1 MNPEINKACGKLIQK
16 YLMAS
21 YAYYILH
28 ESVMPDEE
36 YDKLATV
43 LLKYWDQFDHQH
55 KHLISKDDLE
65 AGTLY
70 SLRRHDYPLMVKNAT
85 ELWLQELRPSG
96 KREIL

>member
-28 ESVMPDEE
+28 ESVIPDED
-36 YDKLATV
+36 YDQIAKL
-43 LLKYWDQFDHQH
+43 LLKYWKEFDHQH
-55 KHLISKDDLE
+55 KRLISEADLE

-70 SLRRHDYPLMVKNAT
+70 SLRRIDYPLMVKNAT
-85 ELWLQELRPSG
+85 ELWLHELRLSG
-96 KREIL
+96 KQEML